1 MKALV
6 IADNKQV
13 TDSISDFLTSIE
25 IDCTAVNSG
34 AKGLALLTKEKYDII
49 LLDLA
54 MPDFSGFDVLIVLKD
69 RNLIRSNNIIIIT
82 AMSLS
87 YEVEKEILES
97 GVREIML
104 KPMGLE
110 QLVELVRSYDPVK
123 KVT

>member
-6 IADNKQV
+6 IDDNKQV

-82 AMSLS
+82 AVSLS

-97 GVREIML
+97 GVREIMM

>member
-6 IADNKQV
+6 IDDNKQV